1 MKNRLL
7 ILGIFNVLLY
17 LSASS
22 DVFAQRLFMTLE
34 RVDAV
39 GIGSIMP
46 DMPDSLE
53 GVGPDEVLYLSVYG
67 NNMTGIISYSLR
79 IEFDKSKFKDNLD
92 FIFTRPG
99 DENPL
104 ESAGCENS
112 KFGNSRRWHDV
123 LFCRFSIARR
133 CNRI

>member
-46 DMPDSLE
+46 DSLE

-67 NNMTGIISYSLR
+67 NNMTGIISYS
-79 IEFDKSKFKDNLD
+79 FAN
-92 FIFTRPG
+92 
-99 DENPL
+99 
-104 ESAGCENS
+104 
-112 KFGNSRRWHDV
+112 
-123 LFCRFSIARR
+123 
-133 CNRI
+133 